1 MTDADFIAEFEAT
14 TLPPEKFRHADH
26 IRLAWLYLRDAPLPD
41 AMKRFS
47 AGLKRYAAALGKD
60 GLYHETITFAFI
72 VAINERMQRQ
82 GRDAPWNT
90 FRRRNPDL
98 FDYPNPLLNSLYR
111 RETLAADIARQVFVL
126 PDNLA
131 PVQDRTDDRPA

>member
-1 MTDADFIAEFEAT
+1 MTDADFIAGFEAT

-26 IRLAWLYLRDAPLPD
+26 IRLAWLYLRAAPLPD

-60 GLYHETITFAFI
+60 RLYHETITFAFI

-82 GRDAPWNT
+82 GRDGPWKA

-111 RETLAADIARQVFVL
+111 RETLGSDIARQVFVL

-131 PVQDRTDDRPA
+131 PVHDRTDDRPA